1 MLLSPECLAEPTC
14 CSEGSSC
21 VDDCFDPSI
30 AIDPNVDNEPATL
43 ETAECNAEAMTK
55 YQPYR
60 AVLKLKT
67 NCPRCKAKMCY
78 HSLLYKHRCPAL
90 TGCNEQ
96 RERRRLEALEAKVA
110 RKYGLDVEA

>member
-1 MLLSPECLAEPTC
+1 
-14 CSEGSSC
+14 
-21 VDDCFDPSI
+21 
-30 AIDPNVDNEPATL
+30 
-43 ETAECNAEAMTK
+43 MTK

-90 TGCNEQ
+90 MGDDCNEQ

-110 RKYGLDVEA
+110 RKYGLGVEA